1 MNKCGSS
8 AEQKSFLSVHDVTEN
23 NSSDTSSLA
32 WDNQRSLLDML
43 HVPFQWPW
51 ITGQQ
56 VEIHTNSG
64 WCMLTYSLNTPRA
77 NKQLSHY
84 FVVSTLLLF
93 IWNITLK
100 KPAHTWHKITLHCIF
115 SYHFK
120 IFSRQNYIFIYVKHF
135 NPNSTFVDSC
145 SSFD

>member
-100 KPAHTWHKITLHCIF
+100 KPAHTWHKITLHCSF
-115 SYHFK
+115 PYHFK
-120 IFSRQNYIFIYVKHF
+120 IFSRQ
-135 NPNSTFVDSC
+135 ST
-145 SSFD
+145 SSYM